1 MIPSTVTDYIRSKKE
16 YVGKDLTLL
25 TFPIW
30 SYMRFVAALAAGPPV
45 VGTIPANALVAFS
58 YGIGQLMTAA
68 GQPAVNA
75 TQADTNLQNAGQTR
89 DQADV
94 FVYGLSAELDPRSD
108 ADFVPDVFMETDV
121 QISTN
126 ANTQI
131 PLGKLAMFPQPGGLF
146 GSGRTSMLEPSI
158 DNAGGVDGG
167 AGVIIPYQSNG
178 NPTSGSFYRLDAPI
192 FWAGLGTGP
201 DSNLNLTC
209 TPRRAIA
216 KTAGLVRAAGAAG
229 ATYNGAP
236 SPFTPPSAAGSMF
249 VGITWRLHA
258 VSVQVRGVN
267 S

>member
-1 MIPSTVTDYIRSKKE
+1 MIPATVTEYIRNKKE
-16 YVGKDLTLL
+16 YRGKDLTLL

-45 VGTIPANALVAFS
+45 VGTIPATGVVAFS

-94 FVYGLSAELDPRSD
+94 FIYGLSATLDPRSD
-108 ADFVPDVFMETDV
+108 GDFVPDLFMETDV

-131 PLGKLAMFPQPGGLF
+131 PLGKLHMFPQPGGLF
-146 GSGRTSMLEPSI
+146 GAGRTAMLEPSL
-158 DNAGGVDGG
+158 DTPGAVDGG
-167 AGVIIPYQSNG
+167 QGVVLPYASNG
-178 NPTSGSFYRLDAPI
+178 NPTSGSFYKLDAPI

-216 KTAGLVRAAGAAG
+216 KTAGLVRAAGVAG
-229 ATYNGAP
+229 ATYSG
-236 SPFTPPSAAGSMF
+236 SPAGFTPPSAAGSMF
-249 VGITWRLHA
+249 VGIEWRLHA